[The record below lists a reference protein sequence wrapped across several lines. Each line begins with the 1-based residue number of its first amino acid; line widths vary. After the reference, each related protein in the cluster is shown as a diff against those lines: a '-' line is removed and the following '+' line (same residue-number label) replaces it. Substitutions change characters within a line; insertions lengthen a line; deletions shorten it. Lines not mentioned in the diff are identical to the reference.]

1 MIFIVIYV
9 DVLLCIN
16 FFITFLILELTA
28 KLAKK
33 QTSLFRLIIG
43 SCIGALYSLIIFAD
57 KIPIILTELSKLVS
71 VLIIIAAA
79 FHFYRLTQYIKTV
92 LIYYFSSVIF
102 LGITMLLCFTLKLKF
117 IAVNNSVV
125 YFNLS
130 APMLILSGI
139 LAYAVSGVV
148 INIYTLII
156 EQDGKSYSFCA
167 FLDTGNRLREP
178 FSNMPIIIVD
188 SSKIDFIPKP
198 EKSRFVPVTTVN
210 GRSVLTAFKPD
221 KIVLKSSNSDEIIE
235 NAYVALS
242 SDLCNK
248 KFSAIL
254 NYDILSI

>member
-33 QTSLFRLIIG
+33 QTPLFRLIIG
-43 SCIGALYSLIIFAD
+43 SCIGALYSLIIFVD

-148 INIYTLII
+148 IKIYNRTLSKKDIYTLII
-156 EQDGKSYSFCA
+156 
-167 FLDTGNRLREP
+167 
-178 FSNMPIIIVD
+178 
-188 SSKIDFIPKP
+188 
-198 EKSRFVPVTTVN
+198 
-210 GRSVLTAFKPD
+210 
-221 KIVLKSSNSDEIIE
+221 
-235 NAYVALS
+235 
-242 SDLCNK
+242 
-248 KFSAIL
+248 
-254 NYDILSI
+254 

>member
-43 SCIGALYSLIIFAD
+43 SCI
-57 KIPIILTELSKLVS
+57 SKLVS

-148 INIYTLII
+148 IKIYNRTLSKKDIYTLII

-167 FLDTGNRLREP
+167 FLDTGNRT
-178 FSNMPIIIVD
+178 F
-188 SSKIDFIPKP
+188 
-198 EKSRFVPVTTVN
+198 
-210 GRSVLTAFKPD
+210 FKYAD
-221 KIVLKSSNSDEIIE
+221 
-235 NAYVALS
+235 
-242 SDLCNK
+242 
-248 KFSAIL
+248 
-254 NYDILSI
+254 NYRRQQ

>member
-43 SCIGALYSLIIFAD
+43 SCIGALYSLIIFVD

-92 LIYYFSSVIF
+92 LIYYFSSVVF
-102 LGITMLLCFTLKLKF
+102 L
-117 IAVNNSVV
+117 
-125 YFNLS
+125 
-130 APMLILSGI
+130 
-139 LAYAVSGVV
+139 
-148 INIYTLII
+148 
-156 EQDGKSYSFCA
+156 DGKSYSFCA